1 MIKFYRHKHLQLSR
15 LPHAIE
21 KPDLSKRLL
30 TPAIYA
36 HNKTMKPAT
45 YSTILLTLILSV
57 SCSEQPTLQRANTQT
72 SQPTAR
78 QMQMWNRSCALC
90 HIDGN
95 AGAPRIGHADEWQSV
110 LDQKPADVL
119 SRVISGYNDMP
130 PLGYCMACEEA
141 DFQALIDM
149 MLISGDK
156 P

>member
-1 MIKFYRHKHLQLSR
+1 MIKLYRHKQLRLSR
-15 LPHAIE
+15 LTHAIE
-21 KPDLSKRLL
+21 KPNLSKRLL
-30 TPAIYA
+30 IPAIYA
-36 HNKTMKPAT
+36 HNAAMKPVT
-45 YSTILLTLILSV
+45 YSTILLTLVLSV
-57 SCSEQPTLQRANTQT
+57 SCSEQPTPQSANTQT
-72 SQPTAR
+72 GQPTAR

-110 LDQKPADVL
+110 LDQAPADVL

-149 MLISGDK
+149 MLISADK